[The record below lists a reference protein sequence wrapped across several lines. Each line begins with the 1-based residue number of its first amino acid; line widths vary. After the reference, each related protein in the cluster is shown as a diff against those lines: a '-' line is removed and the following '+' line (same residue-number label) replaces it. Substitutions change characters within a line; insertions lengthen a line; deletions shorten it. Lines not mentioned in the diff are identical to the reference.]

1 MPHTPGPWLY
11 TPVDFDSCTMAIVD
25 EDGASIFDMTVTEN
39 TTGHNALF
47 NNAGLVSAA
56 PTMLQALQSVLFTLE
71 QEGDA
76 SVIAPAYK
84 GHLAAEIRAA
94 IRAATGEV

>member
-1 MPHTPGPWLY
+1 MNHTPGPWTL
-11 TPVDFDSCTMAIVD
+11 TDGTLLQDSGRKLHIGTFNEAP
-25 EDGASIFDMTVTEN
+25 GL
-39 TTGHNALF
+39 GHAAAANARLIC
-47 NNAGLVSAA
+47 AA
-56 PTMLQALQSVLFTLE
+56 PAMLQALQSVLFTLE

-84 GHLAAEIRAA
+84 AHLAAEIRAA